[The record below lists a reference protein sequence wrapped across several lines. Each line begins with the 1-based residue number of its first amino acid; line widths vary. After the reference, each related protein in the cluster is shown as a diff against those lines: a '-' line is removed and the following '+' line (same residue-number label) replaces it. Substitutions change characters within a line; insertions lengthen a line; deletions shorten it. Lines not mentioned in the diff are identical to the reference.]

1 MNLYVFLYKTYHI
14 FLHTVEFRDCS
25 WQGRNKQKPADQIAG
40 LKYFLKMW
48 RTELPW
54 IKRRPSA
61 GPFTHC
67 GLCDYLK
74 WMMQQSRDKAARESV
89 AEILG
94 EHFEF
99 QAAQR
104 AFMSQVFQES
114 VSDPSEVLAVSWDK
128 MDQAKTIVPRIVALS
143 NTQFM
148 KGGSRLVVSLIGVLA
163 PAILKRPLLYTIF
176 EDQVHGAD
184 MIASLMLDV
193 LQESTEVMGQLPR
206 RLFIQADNTSK
217 ETKNTIALYAAAWLL
232 VQLRG
237 TRLQCIE
244 FGYLVVGHTHD
255 LIDAMFAYVSK
266 ALAGQDFLSLHEMMN
281 VLRNKMTTP
290 PIWKHLKDVYAFKDH
305 QPQKLSSRCVKG
317 VSQPNHVRIFW
328 STDAGSVLV
337 QSKHWL
343 TSPEWSPA
351 MVLLETEDVRSL
363 SMLFPP
369 VVEPCWDDS
378 FLTQAQSWFQ
388 KLRELLQAGNMQTS
402 GVDQCLAILHHEDED
417 FLPSKQSVGDRIVK
431 IRRAAEQQQRNA
443 GVNGGLGFSEEL
455 RKAMSAAFPGSS
467 AQNRPGSTG
476 LLRVV
481 GARAAAADSGFCND
495 ELETGMLVIFECGKN
510 RLLPC
515 RVGRILR
522 ITREHSRESMAIIE
536 VWRDIAKPG
545 KYERPNLF
553 GTWSPPT
560 KVAEVSAAK
569 RRSRGCALQHVITIP
584 LGKVLVW
591 PLTLEAKEGQDASD
605 ESGKIPLAAMHFLR
619 EAGHMDL
626 SGKDYTF
633 SKRGLAF
640 YNQAVKRTANF
651 IRAGE

>member
-1 MNLYVFLYKTYHI
+1 MTAPWHELYE
-14 FLHTVEFRDCS
+14 FLHKGTHLILETAEFRDCS
-25 WQGRNKQKPADQIAG
+25 CRGRNKQKPADQIAG
-40 LKYFLKMW
+40 LTYFLKMW

-74 WMMQQSRDKAARESV
+74 WMMQQSRDKVARENV

-104 AFMSQVFQES
+104 AYMSQVFQES
-114 VSDPSEVLAVSWDK
+114 ASDPSEVLAVSWDK

-163 PAILKRPLLYTIF
+163 PAILKRPLLYTIL

-193 LQESTEVMGQLPR
+193 LQESTEIMGELPR

-255 LIDAMFAYVSK
+255 LIDAMFAYISK
-266 ALAGQDFLSLHEMMN
+266 ALAGQDFLSVHGMMN
-281 VLRNKMTTP
+281 VLREKMTQT
-290 PIWKHLKDVYAFKDH
+290 PIWKHLKDVYAFKEH
-305 QPQKLSSRCVKG
+305 QPHKLSSQCVKG
-317 VSQPNHVRIFW
+317 VSQPNNVRIFW
-328 STDAGSVLV
+328 STDGQSILV

-351 MVLLETEDVRSL
+351 MVLLEREDVQSL

-369 VVEPCWDDS
+369 VVQPCWDES
-378 FLTQAQSWFQ
+378 FLAQSQSWGDM
-388 KLRELLQAGNMQTS
+388 ETS
-402 GVDQCLAILHHEDED
+402 GVEQCLAILRHEDED
-417 FLPSKQSVGDRIVK
+417 FLPSKLSVGDRIVK
-431 IRRAAEQQQRNA
+431 IRRAAEQKQRNA
-443 GVNGGLGFSEEL
+443 AAKGGLAFSEQL
-455 RKAMSAAFPGSS
+455 RNAMTAAFPGSS
-467 AQNRPGSTG
+467 TQNRPGSTG
-476 LLRVV
+476 LLRVM
-481 GARAAAADSGFCND
+481 GARAAEADSGFCNV
-495 ELETGMLVIFECGKN
+495 ELETGMLVIFECTKN
-510 RLLPC
+510 PHLPC

-522 ITREHSRESMAIIE
+522 IMRESRENMAIIE
-536 VWRDIAKPG
+536 VWVDIAKPG

-560 KVAEVSAAK
+560 RVAQVSAAK
-569 RRSRGCALQHVITIP
+569 RRSRGSALQHIITIP
-584 LGKVLVW
+584 VGKVLLW
-591 PLTLEAKEGQDASD
+591 PLTLEAKEGQDAFD
-605 ESGKIPLAAMHFLR
+605 ESGKIPFAAMHFLR
-619 EAGHMDL
+619 EAGHKDL
-626 SGKDYTF
+626 SAKQYTF

>member
-1 MNLYVFLYKTYHI
+1 MNFTLGAFHGHLPFI
-14 FLHTVEFRDCS
+14 WPNGFFTVICS
-25 WQGRNKQKPADQIAG
+25 KDLRPQKV
-40 LKYFLKMW
+40 
-48 RTELPW
+48 
-54 IKRRPSA
+54 RPN
-61 GPFTHC
+61 
-67 GLCDYLK
+67 
-74 WMMQQSRDKAARESV
+74 Q
-89 AEILG
+89 
-94 EHFEF
+94 
-99 QAAQR
+99 
-104 AFMSQVFQES
+104 
-114 VSDPSEVLAVSWDK
+114 
-128 MDQAKTIVPRIVALS
+128 
-143 NTQFM
+143 
-148 KGGSRLVVSLIGVLA
+148 
-163 PAILKRPLLYTIF
+163 
-176 EDQVHGAD
+176 
-184 MIASLMLDV
+184 
-193 LQESTEVMGQLPR
+193 
-206 RLFIQADNTSK
+206 
-217 ETKNTIALYAAAWLL
+217 
-232 VQLRG
+232 
-237 TRLQCIE
+237 
-244 FGYLVVGHTHD
+244 
-255 LIDAMFAYVSK
+255 
-266 ALAGQDFLSLHEMMN
+266 
-281 VLRNKMTTP
+281 P
-290 PIWKHLKDVYAFKDH
+290 PGKDH
-305 QPQKLSSRCVKG
+305 QPHKLSSRCVKG

-328 STDAGSVLV
+328 STDAGSVLA

-351 MVLLETEDVRSL
+351 MVLLEREDVQSL

-476 LLRVV
+476 LIRVV

-522 ITREHSRESMAIIE
+522 IMREHSRESTAIIE

-569 RRSRGCALQHVITIP
+569 RRRGCALQHVITIP

-605 ESGKIPLAAMHFLR
+605 ESGKIPLAAMHFHAFSARGWSHGFIWQGIHIQQARSRFLQPSCQARSKFHSRRRINLR
-619 EAGHMDL
+619 EAVPRCRFQVH
-626 SGKDYTF
+626 
-633 SKRGLAF
+633 RGSHLMPIYQASASCLRLASPWGM
-640 YNQAVKRTANF
+640 TS
-651 IRAGE
+651 

>member
-1 MNLYVFLYKTYHI
+1 MGTLTL
-14 FLHTVEFRDCS
+14 R
-25 WQGRNKQKPADQIAG
+25 
-40 LKYFLKMW
+40 
-48 RTELPW
+48 
-54 IKRRPSA
+54 IK
-61 GPFTHC
+61 G
-67 GLCDYLK
+67 
-74 WMMQQSRDKAARESV
+74 
-89 AEILG
+89 
-94 EHFEF
+94 
-99 QAAQR
+99 
-104 AFMSQVFQES
+104 
-114 VSDPSEVLAVSWDK
+114 
-128 MDQAKTIVPRIVALS
+128 
-143 NTQFM
+143 
-148 KGGSRLVVSLIGVLA
+148 
-163 PAILKRPLLYTIF
+163 LKRPKLLRTS
-176 EDQVHGAD
+176 GAKEEATKRRESARAPPSGVAMD
-184 MIASLMLDV
+184 NVTVEEARICEEGGSGQWLPMGGEWELNLNPRVRMILYFIGMLY
-193 LQESTEVMGQLPR
+193 SFMGVSIVAD
-206 RLFIQADNTSK
+206 LFMSAIERVTSVQRCVQIGTSK
-217 ETKNTIALYAAAWLL
+217 RYKTSPVWNETVATLTLMALGSSAPEIMLSLNDIIKRTFVQGKLGASTIVGSAAFNLFVIVAVCINAIPAGESRQIKQRGVYAITAFFS
-232 VQLRG
+232 
-237 TRLQCIE
+237 I
-244 FGYLVVGHTHD
+244 
-255 LIDAMFAYVSK
+255 FAYVWLLFICVVSSIDEIELWEG
-266 ALAGQDFLSLHEMMN
+266 AITFLYFP
-281 VLRNKMTTP
+281 VFVTVTV
-290 PIWKHLKDVYAFKDH
+290 IVCY
-305 QPQKLSSRCVKG
+305 LSDIGVANC

-328 STDAGSVLV
+328 STDAGSVLA

-351 MVLLETEDVRSL
+351 MVLLEREDVQSL

-476 LLRVV
+476 LIRVV

-522 ITREHSRESMAIIE
+522 IMREHSRESTAIIE

-569 RRSRGCALQHVITIP
+569 RRRGCALQHVITIP

-605 ESGKIPLAAMHFLR
+605 ESGKIPLAAMHFH
-619 EAGHMDL
+619 A
-626 SGKDYTF
+626 F
-633 SKRGLAF
+633 SARGCSQSWMQRRSPAF
-640 YNQAVKRTANF
+640 FVAT
-651 IRAGE
+651 RASRCLYF